1 MCEHTFDMGVSGS
14 DHGEFQRAL
23 RAGNWASAFA
33 AAHSLPVVRLEDALE
48 LVLLGAS
55 RVERDRYERLAQRW
69 LARLLE
75 ERRLSLREIAWAVER
90 LADVREATG
99 GEAGAALRKYVAAG

>member
-1 MCEHTFDMGVSGS
+1 MGISGS

-23 RAGNWASAFA
+23 RAGDWASAFA

-55 RVERDRYERLAQRW
+55 RVDKDRYERLATRW
-69 LARLLE
+69 LSRLLE
-75 ERRLSLREIAWAVER
+75 ERRMSLREIAWAVER
-90 LADVREATG
+90 LRDVREG
-99 GEAGAALRKYVAAG
+99 ISDEAGAALRKYVAAG

>member
-1 MCEHTFDMGVSGS
+1 MFAMGVSGT
-14 DHGEFQRAL
+14 DHAEFQRAL
-23 RAGNWASAFA
+23 RAGNWHSAFA

-55 RVERDRYERLAQRW
+55 QVEKDRYERLAQRW
-69 LARLLE
+69 LTRLLQ

-90 LADVREATG
+90 LADMREGITD
-99 GEAGAALRKYVAAG
+99 EAGGAPRKYIAAGRSPS

>member
-1 MCEHTFDMGVSGS
+1 MGVSGS

-33 AAHSLPVVRLEDALE
+33 AAYSLPIVRLEDALE
-48 LVLLGAS
+48 LVLLGAQK
-55 RVERDRYERLAQRW
+55 VDRDRYERLAARW

-75 ERRLSLREIAWAVER
+75 ERKMSLHEISWATER
-90 LADVREATG
+90 LRDIGEGRDQ
-99 GEAGAALRKYVAAG
+99 EAGPALRSYLAGS

>member
-1 MCEHTFDMGVSGS
+1 MFDMGVSGS
-14 DHGEFQRAL
+14 DHAEFRRAL
-23 RAGNWASAFA
+23 QAGDWAGAFA

-55 RVERDRYERLAQRW
+55 RVGKDRYERLAQRW

-90 LADVREATG
+90 LGDVREG
-99 GEAGAALRKYVAAG
+99 ISDESGAALRKYVAAG

>member
-1 MCEHTFDMGVSGS
+1 MFAMGVAGT
-14 DHGEFQRAL
+14 DHAEFQRAL
-23 RAGNWASAFA
+23 RAGNWQSAFA

-90 LADVREATG
+90 LADVREG
-99 GEAGAALRKYVAAG
+99 ISNEAGAALRKYIAAG